1 MAIFEIVGI
10 HSSRHNHIYSVQLL
24 NVAIFLVLVRQKDL
38 RLLL

>member
-24 NVAIFLVLVRQKDL
+24 NVAIFLVSVEQKDL